1 MHLEDTCPSN
11 CFFLDTCMLT
21 DGQQQGDHFDSHP
34 FAAGD
39 VVTGELQRA
48 PGIDGVLRVRVV
60 GKTLRVSPQLL
71 LLPLQKPY
79 CRIKPRTPPINCE
92 AAVCDFTR
100 KCDVMGCMYVQHRT
114 MRVNV
119 CACKRHNFVRV
130 NATSAASNHNS
141 PSRTS
146 RRPRG
151 CTQLRQAL
159 ALHLPRQRRRQRRV
173 HRRQARGRHGGALAK
188 AEVLA
193 HLQGRGV

>member
-1 MHLEDTCPSN
+1 
-11 CFFLDTCMLT
+11 MLT
-21 DGQQQGDHFDSHP
+21 DGQQQSDHFDSHP

-119 CACKRHNFVRV
+119 CACKRHNFERERHKRCIKSQQPIT
-130 NATSAASNHNS
+130 NFPAAARLHSIETSACPAPAPAATASTPR
-141 PSRTS
+141 PST
-146 RRPRG
+146 
-151 CTQLRQAL
+151 A
-159 ALHLPRQRRRQRRV
+159 
-173 HRRQARGRHGGALAK
+173 GAWATWWRSC
-188 AEVLA
+188 ES
-193 HLQGRGV
+193 